1 MHACVRAHKVC
12 DGKRF
17 VGVICECDPDVYF
30 ENRQNEENRLIAGSK
45 IYVNGSSGNAY

>member
-1 MHACVRAHKVC
+1 MAGMRTVEHACVRARAHKVC

-30 ENRQNEENRLIAGSK
+30 EN
-45 IYVNGSSGNAY
+45 